1 MNLLLV
7 AHERNLGGASRSLLT
22 LAEELQAHGNRIT
35 VVVPIKSGQVYREL
49 RKKQIP
55 VRRIFFGWWMMP
67 ADWNPLFKVAF
78 RLLYRMQ
85 GIPAARIAALAKK
98 CNAQI
103 IHSNSSAID
112 VGAMAAQ
119 KAGLP
124 HVWHFREFGDLDYRL
139 QFLKGR
145 ALSCRY
151 VAKVP
156 GCAVFI
162 SECLRRYYEK
172 ELPAEKCRVIYN
184 GISEHFLIDKWGAE
198 KVDSGIS
205 AAGDEA
211 GVRGETIFL
220 IAGNLHRN
228 KRQDL
233 AISACALL
241 YERGFRDFRLRIA
254 GAASAMADSVNY
266 EKELRAQADGL
277 PGIVE
282 LLGYQSDMKS
292 VREKADVELVCSD
305 SEAFG
310 RVTVEAMM
318 ASNPVIASNSGANP
332 ELIEDGINGLLFET
346 GNAAALADCMQ
357 AFLEDRAK
365 IRQMGAA
372 AFAYAKERFPS
383 SVNTAR
389 MEELYQSLIG

>member
-22 LAEELQAHGNRIT
+22 LAEELQAAQNKVT

-49 RKKQIP
+49 RKKRIA

-67 ADWNPLFKVAF
+67 QDWNPLFKAAF

-98 CNAQI
+98 CGAQV

-139 QFLKGR
+139 QYLKGR
-145 ALSCRY
+145 AASCRY

-156 GCAVFI
+156 GSVVFI
-162 SECLRRYYEK
+162 SECLRRYYEN

-184 GISEHFLIDKWGAE
+184 GISERFLIDKWGTGKE
-198 KVDSGIS
+198 VGSEI
-205 AAGDEA
+205 
-211 GVRGETIFL
+211 IFL

-266 EKELRAQADGL
+266 EKELKAQADGL

-282 LLGYQSDMKS
+282 LIGYQSDMKS
-292 VREKADVELVCSD
+292 VRQQADVELVCSD

-332 ELIEDGINGLLFET
+332 ELIQTGVNGLLFET
-346 GNAAALADCMQ
+346 GNAAALADRMQ
-357 AFLEDRAK
+357 VFLEDRAK
-365 IRQMGAA
+365 IRQMGEA
-372 AFAYAKERFPS
+372 AFGYARERFPS
-383 SVNTAR
+383 SVNTAQI
-389 MEELYQSLIG
+389 EALYQSLIG